1 MKIIED
7 KQNNLLNRREV
18 KIIVEASKNPS
29 FPEASKIISEHFKA
43 QEELIAVYEIKG
55 KFGRDTFLISASIYK
70 TKEDKNKTE
79 KQKKEKIQENK
90 TEEKK

>member
-7 KQNNLLNRREV
+7 KQNDLLNRREIKMV
-18 KIIVEASKNPS
+18 VEASKNPS
-29 FPEASKIISEHFKA
+29 FPDALKLISEHFKTS
-43 QEELIAVYEIKG
+43 EELVEVYEIKG

-79 KQKKEKIQENK
+79 KKKKKAVPAQS
-90 TEEKK
+90 EEKK